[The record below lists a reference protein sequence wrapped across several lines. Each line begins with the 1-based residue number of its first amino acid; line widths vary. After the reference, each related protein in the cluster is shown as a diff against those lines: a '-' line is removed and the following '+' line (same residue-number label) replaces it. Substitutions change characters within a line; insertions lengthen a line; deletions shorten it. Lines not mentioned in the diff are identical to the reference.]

1 MPLYK
6 YILDFLKGDKE
17 ETIQPYHIRVG
28 TLEDKEDIRLILSEF
43 HKTSPFKD
51 IKVDKDKSTEFI
63 VKAVTDDNCKVLIAT
78 LDKAVVGILIG
89 TIQEFPF
96 SLEKNALEVV
106 WYVVPE
112 HRGYLGK
119 ELYHAF
125 HTWCLSR
132 DVSVISMAA
141 PTDNYKLRAFYTSLG
156 YTPIE
161 DVYMLYIQ
169 KDIPPWLQLH

>member
-78 LDKAVVGILIG
+78 LDKAVVGI
-89 TIQEFPF
+89 
-96 SLEKNALEVV
+96 
-106 WYVVPE
+106 
-112 HRGYLGK
+112 
-119 ELYHAF
+119 
-125 HTWCLSR
+125 
-132 DVSVISMAA
+132 
-141 PTDNYKLRAFYTSLG
+141 
-156 YTPIE
+156 
-161 DVYMLYIQ
+161 
-169 KDIPPWLQLH
+169 